1 MSLGRAQKS
10 SPFPLEEEEWMH
22 EWAGEPC
29 EGLTVG
35 QIVLLLSGQHPLAAA
50 PPSAL
55 TEPRPP
61 GNSPLAFAFHS
72 G

>member
-1 MSLGRAQKS
+1 
-10 SPFPLEEEEWMH
+10 MH

-72 G
+72 GSG